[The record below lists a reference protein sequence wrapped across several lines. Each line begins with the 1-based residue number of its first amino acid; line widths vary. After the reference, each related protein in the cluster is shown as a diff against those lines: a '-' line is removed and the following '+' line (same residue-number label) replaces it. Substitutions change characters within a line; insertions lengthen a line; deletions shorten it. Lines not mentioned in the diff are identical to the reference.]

1 MALLEKKIAKENFL
15 FFLQKI
21 TCILTSKN
29 VDKAR
34 FKKFDTL
41 LQSAIEGGIKCSFKR
56 ESDLYQ

>member
-1 MALLEKKIAKENFL
+1 MALLENKNKRRIFL
-15 FFLQKI
+15 NKRSLVFWLV
-21 TCILTSKN
+21 KN

-41 LQSAIEGGIKCSFKR
+41 LQSDIEDGIKCSFKR